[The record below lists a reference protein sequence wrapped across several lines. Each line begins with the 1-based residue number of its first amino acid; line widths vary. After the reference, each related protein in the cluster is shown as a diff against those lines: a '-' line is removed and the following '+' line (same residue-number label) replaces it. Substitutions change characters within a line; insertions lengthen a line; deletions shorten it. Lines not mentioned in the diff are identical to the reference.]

1 MASLMKWTVHKT
13 VDAFQI
19 IVSLNGIAILVV
31 QKLDQPGNH
40 LAPLSLTFL
49 KSKFSSQKLS
59 MQSRV
64 E

>member
-1 MASLMKWTVHKT
+1 MKWTVHKT

-31 QKLDQPGNH
+31 QKLDQPGNIN

-59 MQSRV
+59 MQNRV